1 MFRKILATLLI
12 GLIASPPT
20 VALAAVEDTIVI
32 LQDSNGVGIPDVE
45 LWVYA
50 SALGTDLKIKTDAS
64 GVAHLPAL
72 RGKGSFEINHC
83 KQAASSIALQI
94 YDVNYGDGGQSFTI
108 KLPARPKTYEFQFKS
123 ANGLNIQQSERIGGS
138 ATPSANSWMQDYG
151 TFATPLGKAQI
162 SSCGSAWLTTD
173 LLRVAPFASSASEP
187 EVAVPQTITGG
198 TTNRLYPISE
208 FSTSSIKTLI
218 IDNFKYIEVSDVS
231 KTVYARQPTRVIGK
245 FIGIASTSEVPLNSL
260 YGVRCVSKSNIG
272 TQAGYGASSKVNDDL
287 SLKAQVTFQTEGSFR
302 CILGAFSFN
311 STNSLGF
318 DLQVLPFK
326 AFSTASGKKYKSC
339 AVLNK
344 SFDGGLAKSSKAQST
359 DLTSKYLAAVSAAG
373 YKLNSALDKD
383 KDGVAC
389 ER

>member
-1 MFRKILATLLI
+1 MFRNILATLLI

-94 YDVNYGDGGQSFTI
+94 FDVNYGDGGESFTI

-123 ANGLNIQQSERIGGS
+123 ANGLTIQQSERIGGS
-138 ATPSANSWMQDYG
+138 ATPSANSWLQDYG
-151 TFATPLGKAQI
+151 TFPTPLGKAQI
-162 SSCGSAWLTTD
+162 SSCGSAWLTND
-173 LLRVAPFASSASEP
+173 ILRVAPFASSVSEAA
-187 EVAVPQTITGG
+187 VAVPQTITGG
-198 TTNRLYPISE
+198 TTNRLYPMSE
-208 FSTSSIKTLI
+208 FSTSSTKTLI
-218 IDNFKYIEVSDVS
+218 IDNFKYIEISDVS
-231 KTVYARQPTRVIGK
+231 QTVYARQPTKVTGK
-245 FIGIASTSEVPLNSL
+245 FLGITSSTDLPLNTL
-260 YGVRCVSKSNIG
+260 YGVRCVSKSPNG
-272 TQAGYGASSKVNDDL
+272 PSAGYGASSKVNEDL
-287 SLKAQVTFQTEGSFR
+287 SLQAQVTFQSEGNFR
-302 CILGAFSFN
+302 CILGAFGLN

-318 DLQVLPFK
+318 DVAVLPFK
-326 AFSTASGKKYKSC
+326 MFSIASGKRYKTC
-339 AVLNK
+339 ATLNK
-344 SFDGGLAKSSKAQST
+344 SFDGGLAKSSKAQT
-359 DLTSKYLAAVSAAG
+359 ADLTTKYLAAVSGSG